1 MQRQEPWLAWG
12 SDTPGGLECARK
24 DISAEGTE
32 CEHFCFFKFQT
43 DRSKPLL
50 RPKMVFLEGT
60 AGACKIEIVP
70 GCWAGSTQPTVN
82 QQSTVIGSWWQFDS
96 FNNSLASC
104 RPDRDCLLSHLPASI
119 LMHAASPLPSLPDL
133 PCPTMAW
140 KCGVATHCRSHRCH
154 LNDCWKMSPI

>member
-1 MQRQEPWLAWG
+1 
-12 SDTPGGLECARK
+12 
-24 DISAEGTE
+24 
-32 CEHFCFFKFQT
+32 
-43 DRSKPLL
+43 
-50 RPKMVFLEGT
+50 MVFLEGMT
-60 AGACKIEIVP
+60 GACKIEIVP

-140 KCGVATHCRSHRCH
+140 KCGVATHCRSHPLPPERLLENESH
-154 LNDCWKMSPI
+154 LTKASLFRRETTSEDLDGRAQVQVGSGFSFVCISA